1 MFSEYRLVFKFIYF
15 FVVCKIEY
23 LLNLKYGFNKVM
35 VSLVEEMK
43 MFGFDR
49 GYIFFLFIGFIN
61 FRGGIFVFLV
71 DIFVS
76 NKVGGFKEGVGG
88 VRRKCRYCMVNF
100 EEM

>member
-1 MFSEYRLVFKFIYF
+1 
-15 FVVCKIEY
+15 
-23 LLNLKYGFNKVM
+23 
-35 VSLVEEMK
+35 

-100 EEM
+100 EEMQCFFMEEDFQLRSMDNYL

>member
-1 MFSEYRLVFKFIYF
+1 
-15 FVVCKIEY
+15 
-23 LLNLKYGFNKVM
+23 
-35 VSLVEEMK
+35 

-88 VRRKCRYCMVNF
+88 V
-100 EEM
+100 